1 MSSKLPQPQPLF
13 GVFCGVVMTVMAW
26 WAFSDFLR
34 VYPDDFWRSASYFLA
49 AFGFLLITPAV
60 FLHAARGPLCITRW
74 FQTKL
79 EQTDDTVSWTDG
91 PANRLVLV
99 AIAGSWGVGAGGVAI
114 LHLTSSSSRDPF
126 VTFVVGVGSICMSTF
141 LLLQA
146 ALVRKR
152 ITVRENSVEIC
163 RRIFPFKPSVK
174 VVSPVSEATMV
185 ATNLRPVPIFA
196 LRLRGEGLPL
206 RGLRIALPYFQ
217 NATPEDLKYLLEQLL
232 PMPQANEHNGRQ
244 YPETLQT

>member
-1 MSSKLPQPQPLF
+1 Q
-13 GVFCGVVMTVMAW
+13 V
-26 WAFSDFLR
+26 
-34 VYPDDFWRSASYFLA
+34 
-49 AFGFLLITPAV
+49 
-60 FLHAARGPLCITRW
+60 ARGPLCITRR
-74 FQTKL
+74 FQTRL
-79 EQTDDTVSWTDG
+79 EQTADSVSWTDG

-185 ATNLRPVPIFA
+185 ATNLRPVPTFA
-196 LRLRGEGLPL
+196 LRIRGEGLPL
-206 RGLRIALPYFQ
+206 RGLRIVLPYYQ

-232 PMPQANEHNGRQ
+232 PMPQVNERDGRQ